1 MIFQPRYY
9 QAAAIAA
16 LQKYVQFKR
25 RLIVLPTGAGK
36 AIVCALLSEWLADEN
51 PGQKVLM
58 LVPTQELVKQ
68 NKEKLDALGLSV
80 STWCASIGPKKMRG
94 DIVIGTPQSVYRN
107 MHMFTNGNFA
117 ACVWDECHDIHPT
130 NQAIIESLEAAN
142 EDFFTLGMTATPW
155 RTGDG
160 WIYGDHVDY
169 GVTPADQ
176 TNMPFFEFCC
186 YECKPHELIG
196 AGFLTAPLPTMQM
209 ESYDEEGLKMSE
221 GKYTN
226 ASLDKVIGG
235 QSAKTQRIVAQI
247 VKDSHDCRSVIIFA
261 ASRRH
266 AQQICDCLPAGQW
279 AYIDGSMDA
288 AARKRA
294 ITSFKNFE
302 KKYIV
307 NVNILTTGFDH
318 PELDHVAITRPMESS
333 LLWQQMIGRGCRIAP
348 GKKWFKISDFGGNVA
363 EFFPDGDVF
372 TPTMKVAYR
381 GSPLAR
387 IDVECPTCGYVNKA
401 ALLNEYNVPEG
412 KPKPYDQYGWVIDAV
427 GEPMLLDY
435 PYVGKKGELIPE
447 MRQVPA
453 HMLQRCCG
461 VEVIDGVRVQCDHM
475 WNFKR
480 CSCGHRNSLSAKICS
495 GCHKELHDV
504 NAKLKADRAAIREVH
519 AMEREQIERI
529 KAEIQRIAAAD
540 PHEYRRAPVERV
552 AIEKYITRKRETI
565 LRAVVKLPRPLGS
578 IEVFLLKDSAQ
589 RKLLCEALFGGY
601 IAKDNDLLRRFNHP
615 IEWLKPRT
623 VTHVEF
629 KVPRSK
635 KGYPHIR
642 KYEVQ

>member
-9 QAAAIAA
+9 QEAAIAA
-16 LQKYVQFKR
+16 LKKFTTRRR
-25 RLIVLPTGAGK
+25 RLVVLPTGAGK
-36 AIVCALLSEWLADEN
+36 AIVCALLSEWLTDEQ

-58 LVPTQELVKQ
+58 LVPTQELVRQ
-68 NKEKLDALGLSV
+68 NKEKLDALGLNV
-80 STWCASIGPKKMRG
+80 STWCSSVGPKKMRG

-107 MHMFTNGNFA
+107 MHMFTKGNFQ
-117 ACVWDECHDIHPT
+117 ACVWDECHETHPT
-130 NQAIIESLEAAN
+130 NQAIILALEAAN
-142 EDFFTLGMTATPW
+142 EDYFTLGMTATPW

-176 TNMPFFEFCC
+176 TNDPFFDYCC
-186 YECKPHELIG
+186 YEVKPHELIA
-196 AGFLTAPLPTMQM
+196 AGFLTAPLATFQM
-209 ESYDEEGLKMSE
+209 ESYDEEGLKMSD
-221 GKYTN
+221 GKYTA

-235 QSAKTQRIVAQI
+235 QSAKTQRITAQI

-266 AQQICDCLPAGQW
+266 AQQICDCLPSGQW
-279 AYIDGSMDA
+279 MYIDGSMSA
-288 AARKRA
+288 SERKHA
-294 ITSFKNFE
+294 INSFKDFRY
-302 KKYIV
+302 KYIV

-372 TPTMKVAYR
+372 SPTMKVAYR
-381 GSPLAR
+381 GSPLSR
-387 IDVECPTCGYVNKA
+387 VEVECPECGYINNA
-401 ALLNEYNVPEG
+401 ALLREYERPED
-412 KPKPYDQYGWVIDAV
+412 KPPAHDQYGWVIDAL
-427 GEPMLLDY
+427 GEPMELDY
-435 PYVGKKGELIPE
+435 PYLNAKGDLVPE
-447 MRQVPA
+447 IRNVPA
-453 HMLQRCCG
+453 HMLQRCCA
-461 VEVIDGVRVQCDHM
+461 VDIVDGERKQCTFM

-480 CSCGHRNSLSAKICS
+480 CSCGHRNSLSAKVCS
-495 GCHKELHDV
+495 GCGKELHDV
-504 NAKLKADRAAIREVH
+504 NAKLKADRAAIRAVH
-519 AMEREQIERI
+519 VMEREQLERI

-552 AIEKYITRKRETI
+552 AIEPYVTRKRETI
-565 LRAVVKLPRPLGS
+565 LRAVVKLPRPLGN
-578 IEVFLLKDSAQ
+578 IEVFLLKGSAQ
-589 RKLLCEALFGGY
+589 RKLICSALFGAY
-601 IAKDNDLLRRFNHP
+601 IERDKDLLKRFNHP
-615 IEWLKPRT
+615 IEWMKPRT

-629 KVPRSK
+629 KVPRGK

-642 KYEVQ
+642 KYEVE